1 MELEIHLLMCC
12 SHDGVRPCM
21 NSNLEPAHRETLRM
35 SMSRSL
41 TSAEC
46 CCHLVVLTCTS
57 FPSSSPVSSTSDLG
71 PKGRK
76 SETSVTEMQSHR
88 DIGPC
93 GPNSR
98 AVVPSISAEQPLS
111 NYSGEQ
117 RERESITQCIKLDPI
132 PAL

>member
-1 MELEIHLLMCC
+1 
-12 SHDGVRPCM
+12 
-21 NSNLEPAHRETLRM
+21 M

-41 TSAEC
+41 ASAQC
-46 CCHLVVLTCTS
+46 FCHLVVLTRTYFPFS
-57 FPSSSPVSSTSDLG
+57 FPLSSTSDLG
-71 PKGRK
+71 PKGRN

-88 DIGPC
+88 DSGLC

-117 RERESITQCIKLDPI
+117 RERV
-132 PAL
+132 